1 MTANEV
7 YVKLLQKVNENFTND
22 NIALDKSRAYLHI
35 NEAQNK
41 YVEWT
46 LQKRNDDSLRDIQR
60 LLVDDKSLEFLNK
73 HLQHS
78 NYKLPENYFDFS
90 NITVF
95 ATKGKCQNKPI
106 LPIEIKD
113 ENKNLL
119 EFDYNNK
126 PSFEYRET
134 FYNLSDDSV
143 KIYFSDF
150 NITRVYLSYYRY
162 PKKINFEG
170 YIMADGSPS
179 TNSDPEWDDRQMD
192 RIISI
197 AAKDFNTVMGRQT
210 IDIDKDRIIS
220 KN

>member
-1 MTANEV
+1 MTADEV
-7 YVKLLQKVNENFTND
+7 YVKLLAKVNENYTND

-41 YVEWT
+41 YSEWL
-46 LQKRNDDSLRDIQR
+46 LQKRNDDSLRDLQQI
-60 LLVDDKSLEFLNK
+60 LVDDKNLVFKNK
-73 HLQHS
+73 RLDHY
-78 NYKLPENYFDFS
+78 NFTLPKDYFDFS
-90 NITVF
+90 NITVY
-95 ATKGKCQNKPI
+95 ATKGKCANKKI

-113 ENKNLL
+113 ENKHLL

-134 FYNLSDDSV
+134 FYNLSENNV
-143 KIYFSDF
+143 KVYVSDF
-150 NITRVYLSYYRY
+150 EIYKVYLSYYRF

-170 YIMADGSPS
+170 YVMPDGSPS
-179 TNSDPEWDDRQMD
+179 FNSDPEWNDKIMD

-197 AAKDFNTVMGRQT
+197 AAKDFNVNMGRAT
-210 IDIDKDRIIS
+210 IDIDKDRILS